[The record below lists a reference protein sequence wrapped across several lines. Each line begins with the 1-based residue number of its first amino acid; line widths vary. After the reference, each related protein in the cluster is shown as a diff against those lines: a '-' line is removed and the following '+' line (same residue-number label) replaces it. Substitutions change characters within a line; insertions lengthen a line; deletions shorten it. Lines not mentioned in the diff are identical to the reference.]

1 MLLLVVCLLAGLVL
15 VNAALSL
22 FDVWKLDTGAPV
34 PTPWSGLF
42 DAGRASQR
50 SDTLALLGTALL
62 GGAGLYFAE
71 IGPFAPDPKP
81 RPPVTAAISVTS
93 PLPSAGARSRRFCV
107 GSRQ

>member
-1 MLLLVVCLLAGLVL
+1 MTSQQSAMQPRDRSIIWRMLLLVVCLLAGLVL

-62 GGAGLYFAE
+62 GGAGLACLIFFLE
-71 IGPFAPDPKP
+71 RSIKGVIGWSQDRLRK
-81 RPPVTAAISVTS
+81 
-93 PLPSAGARSRRFCV
+93 
-107 GSRQ
+107 